1 MTTVSVIYP
10 RGEGAHFDFDY
21 YEKTH
26 LPLVRKTW
34 GERLTSAKALRG
46 TAATDGGDSP
56 FLAIALMSFPS
67 SGAMNAAMSGE
78 GAAAILGDIRNFTNV
93 KPIVQINEPIGG
105 G

>member
-10 RGEGAHFDFDY
+10 RGEGATFDFDY

-26 LPLVRKTW
+26 LPLVQKKW
-34 GERLTSAKALRG
+34 GHKLTGAKALRG
-46 TAATDGGDSP
+46 TSATDGSDSP
-56 FLAIALMSFPS
+56 FLAIALLSFPS

-78 GAAAILGDIRNFTNV
+78 GAAEILGDIRNFTNV